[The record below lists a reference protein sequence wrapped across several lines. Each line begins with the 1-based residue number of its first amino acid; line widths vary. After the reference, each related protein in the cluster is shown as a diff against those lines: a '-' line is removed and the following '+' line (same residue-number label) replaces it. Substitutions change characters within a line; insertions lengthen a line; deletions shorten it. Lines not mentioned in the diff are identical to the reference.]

1 MKTYNFDEHIN
12 RKSTSSVKWDET
24 VRVFGRGD
32 VLPMWVADMDFRA
45 PIEVTKAIIEKANHG
60 IFGYTSISP
69 SVDEAVKSWFLN
81 RHGWN
86 LNNEW
91 FTYISG
97 VVPALS
103 ATIQAFSN
111 PMDKVIVFSP
121 VYYPFYDMISHNERT
136 ILTSPMNYKHGRYH
150 MDLEHFEAQLLDG
163 TVKMLLLCNP
173 HNPGG
178 TVWTREELRQL
189 GEICVKHNVV
199 VVADEIHADL
209 IFKGHT
215 YTPFASIS
223 EEIARQTVTCIAPT
237 KTFNIAGLQ
246 AAIMVTSNHTLR
258 EKMEFFMKKQGHF
271 TLNIF
276 GITAMEAAYRHGE
289 QWLKEVMDYIEENMD
304 IAVSFIQKEIP
315 EVNVVKPEGTYLLW
329 IDCRKLG
336 LKDEELTRLLLH
348 KGKLALDSG
357 KKFGKEADG
366 FIRMNIACTR
376 STLNEGLERLKLALL

>member
-1 MKTYNFDEHIN
+1 MKTYNFDEQIN
-12 RKSTSSVKWDET
+12 RKDTSSVKWDET
-24 VRVFGRGD
+24 VRIFGRGD
-32 VLPMWVADMDFRA
+32 VLPMWVADMDFQA
-45 PIEVTKAIIEKANHG
+45 PIEVTQAIIEKAKHG
-60 IFGYTSISP
+60 IFGYTTISP
-69 SVDEAVKSWFLN
+69 SVDDAVKSWFLN
-81 RHGWN
+81 RHGWD
-86 LNNEW
+86 LNNGW

-103 ATIQAFSN
+103 ATIQAFSD
-111 PMDKVIVFSP
+111 PGDKIILFSP
-121 VYYPFYDMISHNERT
+121 VYYPFYDMIVHNERKV
-136 ILTSPMNYKHGRYH
+136 LTSPMPYKNGRYH
-150 MDLEHFEAQLLDG
+150 MDLEHFESQLDG

-178 TVWTREELRQL
+178 TVWTQEELKQL
-189 GEICVKHNVV
+189 GEICVKHGII

-209 IFKGHT
+209 VLKGNR

-223 EEIARQTVTCIAPT
+223 EEIALQTITCIAPT

-246 AAIMVTSNHTLR
+246 ASVMVTPNQTMR
-258 EKMEFFMKKQGHF
+258 EKLQFFIKRQGHF

-276 GITAMEAAYRHGE
+276 GISAMEAAYRHGG
-289 QWLKEVMDYIEENMD
+289 QWLEEVMEYIEENMD

-315 EVNVVKPEGTYLLW
+315 EVFAVKPEGTYLLW

-336 LKDEELTRLLLH
+336 LGDEELTRRLLH

-366 FIRMNIACTR
+366 FVRMNVACTR
-376 STLNEGLERLKLALL
+376 STLQEGLERLKKALL